1 MRTFNCTCGNTLYFD
16 NTQCLQC
23 GKSLGFDPDRLEVIP
38 LIQAEMDDW
47 QSNSDPNLKFRK
59 CGNYQNVN
67 ICNWLIP
74 VRENESFCLA
84 CRLNQVIPDLS
95 KPENEQRW
103 RKLENA
109 KRRLIYTLLT
119 LRLPIITYH

>member
-1 MRTFNCTCGNTLYFD
+1 MYFD

-23 GKSLGFDPDRLEVIP
+23 GKSLGFDTSHLEVIP
-38 LIQAEMDDW
+38 LLEIQEDNWHSD
-47 QSNSDPNLKFRK
+47 SNPDLKFRK
-59 CGNYQNVN
+59 CNNSQNAN
-67 ICNWLIP
+67 RCNWLIP
-74 VRENESFCLA
+74 ANENESFCMA
-84 CRLNQVIPDLS
+84 CRLNVVIPDLS

-119 LRLPIITYH
+119 LRLPIINYHQDADHGLGFRF